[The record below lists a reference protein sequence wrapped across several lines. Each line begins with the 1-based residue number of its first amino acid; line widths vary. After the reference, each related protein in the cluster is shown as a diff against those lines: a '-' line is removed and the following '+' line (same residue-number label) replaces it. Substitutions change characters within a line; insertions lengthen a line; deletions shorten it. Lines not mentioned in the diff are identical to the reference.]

1 MPRYLI
7 QRILAAIPALLGV
20 VTLVFFLMRVLPGD
34 PVAALAVLGG
44 GSAADRAR
52 LRAEYG
58 LDRPLHM
65 QYLSY
70 LADLMRGDWGRSIF
84 TRQAVRQIVAQQA
97 PHTIALAVVAMGAAI
112 GLGLPLGVLG
122 AAYHGGW
129 PDRLALG
136 FSVLT
141 VSVPAALLG
150 LLLILLFSLTLRWLP
165 ATGQGSPAHLLMPA
179 AVMGLVSAGS
189 IVRIVRTELLEIRYQ
204 DYINTARAKGLNEFQ
219 ILIRHML
226 PNAIG
231 PILTLIG
238 LQFGF
243 MLGGA
248 AITESI
254 FARQGLGRTLVDA
267 ILYQDYPVVQGVI
280 VVSALLYILV
290 NLLVDLAHCYLN
302 PRICHR

>member
-1 MPRYLI
+1 MSRYLI

-20 VTLVFFLMRVLPGD
+20 VTLIFVLMRVLPGD
-34 PVAALAVLGG
+34 PVAVLAALSGS
-44 GSAADRAR
+44 SAADLAR
-52 LRAEYG
+52 LRAEYD
-58 LDRPLHM
+58 LDRPLHV

-70 LADLMRGDWGRSIF
+70 LAGLVRGDWGRSIF
-84 TRQAVRQIVAQQA
+84 TRQPVAQTLIQQA
-97 PHTIALAVVAMGAAI
+97 PPTIALAFAAMGVAV
-112 GLGLPLGVLG
+112 GLGLPMGVLG

-136 FSVLT
+136 FSALT
-141 VSVPAALLG
+141 VSVPIALSG
-150 LLLILLFSLTLRWLP
+150 LLLILLFSLTLPWLP

-189 IVRIVRTELLEIRYQ
+189 IVRIVRTELIEIRYQ
-204 DYINTARAKGLNEFQ
+204 DYINTARAKGLSEFH
-219 ILIRHML
+219 ILVRHML
-226 PNAIG
+226 PNALG

-280 VVSALLYILV
+280 VVSALLYIVV
-290 NLLVDLAHCYLN
+290 NLIVDLANCYLN
-302 PRICHR
+302 PRICRR